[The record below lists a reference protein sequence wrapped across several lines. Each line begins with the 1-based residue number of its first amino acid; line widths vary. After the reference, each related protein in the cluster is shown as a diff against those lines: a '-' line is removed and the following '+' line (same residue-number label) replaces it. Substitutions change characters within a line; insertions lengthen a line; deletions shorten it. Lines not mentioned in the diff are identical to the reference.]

1 MICSPLLAKQYSLHQ
16 LQVGVH
22 RLRNTRPDNY
32 GGNLAD
38 NLFLWCG
45 GCGGEV
51 ISYKNV
57 QQSFLNQSLD
67 PPPIKNSWICPC
79 VYGYDVFVA
88 KLSTFFV
95 GKGKL
100 KNM

>member
-32 GGNLAD
+32 GDNLAD

-51 ISYKNV
+51 ISYKKV

-67 PPPIKNSWICPC
+67 SPKNKFLDLPLCLH
-79 VYGYDVFVA
+79 V
-88 KLSTFFV
+88 
-95 GKGKL
+95 
-100 KNM
+100 

>member
-1 MICSPLLAKQYSLHQ
+1 MICSPLLAKQYSPHQ
-16 LQVGVH
+16 WQVGVH
-22 RLRNTRPDNY
+22 RLRNTRSDNY
-32 GGNLAD
+32 GDNLAD

-67 PPPIKNSWICPC
+67 PPNKKFLDLPLCLR
-79 VYGYDVFVA
+79 V
-88 KLSTFFV
+88 
-95 GKGKL
+95 
-100 KNM
+100 